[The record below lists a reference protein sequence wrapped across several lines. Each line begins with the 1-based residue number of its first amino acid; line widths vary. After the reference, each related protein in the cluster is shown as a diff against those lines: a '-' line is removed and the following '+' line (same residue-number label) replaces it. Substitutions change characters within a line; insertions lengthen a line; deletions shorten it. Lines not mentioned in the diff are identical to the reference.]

1 VSKARAKKRK
11 KTPRG
16 SRRGPKV
23 LKRVRIPKGQVMH
36 VHRLAK
42 DGDIEVARVALKAFQ
57 SQLSEREL
65 DQLMMRIA
73 NPQASGGIETGVDP
87 ILGEYADFAIIA

>member
-1 VSKARAKKRK
+1 MSKARAKKRK
-11 KTPRG
+11 KASRG
-16 SRRGPKV
+16 VRKGPKV

-65 DQLMMRIA
+65 DQLMVRISD
-73 NPQASGGIETGVDP
+73 PQATGGIQTGVDP